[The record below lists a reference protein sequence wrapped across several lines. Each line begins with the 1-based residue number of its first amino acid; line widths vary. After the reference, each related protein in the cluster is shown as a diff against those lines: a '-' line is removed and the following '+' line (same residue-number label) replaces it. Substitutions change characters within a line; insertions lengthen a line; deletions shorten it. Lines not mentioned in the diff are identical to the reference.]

1 MVVTVSNVVRRQN
14 SDGQEFISLVISGGV
29 EMVQSKMT
37 GRFYATSR
45 TTSIP
50 STFDEEFAKTLIGQQ
65 IPGKIVRKECED
77 YQYTI
82 PDTDE
87 VITLAHT
94 YEYVPES
101 DFVPDSAVVH

>member
-1 MVVTVSNVVRRQN
+1 MVTICNVVKRQN
-14 SDGQEFISLVISGGV
+14 SDGEDFISLVISGGI
-29 EMVQSKMT
+29 EMVQSKMS

-50 STFDEEFAKTLIGQQ
+50 STFDEDFASTLIGQQ

-82 PDTDE
+82 PDSDE
-87 VITLAHT
+87 VITLGHT
-94 YEYVPES
+94 YEFVPES
-101 DFVPDSAVVH
+101 DLVPDSSIVF

>member
-1 MVVTVSNVVRRQN
+1 MVTITNVIERIN
-14 SDGQEFISLVISGGV
+14 SDGEDFISLVISGGV

-50 STFDEEFAKTLIGQQ
+50 STFEEAFAKTLIGQQ

-82 PDTDE
+82 PDSDE

-94 YEYVPES
+94 YEFVPES
-101 DFVPDSAVVH
+101 DFVPDSAVVY

>member
-1 MVVTVSNVVRRQN
+1 MVTVIDVVKRQN
-14 SDGQEFISLVISGGV
+14 SDGETFNSLVISGGV

-45 TTSIP
+45 RTSIP
-50 STFDEEFAKTLIGQQ
+50 STFEEAFAKTLIGQQ
-65 IPGKIVRKECED
+65 IPGKIIRKECED
-77 YQYTI
+77 YQYEI
-82 PDTDE
+82 PESDE
-87 VITLAHT
+87 VITLSHT

>member
-1 MVVTVSNVVRRQN
+1 MLNVIDVVKRQN
-14 SDGQEFISLVISGGV
+14 SDGEDFISLVISGGV

-50 STFDEEFAKTLIGQQ
+50 STFDEGFAKTLIGQQ